1 MNRVWKHFLK
11 NLAWPVGILA
21 YVTAVAFGAAYANTL
36 FKGAGAFI
44 AFVFAIAFV
53 GLPVGVYLVR
63 EMWIDAKKQVERE
76 NRDMLNTI
84 KGNN

>member
-1 MNRVWKHFLK
+1 MIRVWKHFLK
-11 NLAWPVGILA
+11 NLAWPVCSLA
-21 YVTAVAFGAAYANTL
+21 YIAAVAFGAAYANTL

-53 GLPVGVYLVR
+53 GLPVLVYLVR
-63 EMWIDAKKQVERE
+63 EMWIDAKKKVERE